1 MQNICCFILVLDYN
15 WNLETQSDVDSFDF
29 VPEKLDG
36 RILVDADVDDGGAA
50 VEDTSEAPRKERRS
64 PCGDS
69 IALSRLLTTDRKIEN
84 EIHNGLEMLE

>member
-36 RILVDADVDDGGAA
+36 RILVDADVEDGGAAA
-50 VEDTSEAPRKERRS
+50 VEDTTEAPRKERRS
-64 PCGDS
+64 RCGDS
-69 IALSRLLTTDRKIEN
+69 IALSLPLTTERN
-84 EIHNGLEMLE
+84 FFLEM